1 MLVEVDGYD
10 QQVQLSGPSY
20 TLKQLNKIYRQAQK
34 QASSSIEITQFL
46 CLYYQFSR
54 IAYVATIQVEFVI
67 DTDTGRIYSPTY

>member
-34 QASSSIEITQFL
+34 QASSSIEITHFL
-46 CLYYQFSR
+46 CSYYQFSR
-54 IAYVATIQVEFVI
+54 IPYDATIRVAFVI

>member
-1 MLVEVDGYD
+1 MLVEVDGFD

-34 QASSSIEITQFL
+34 QASSSIEITQFI
-46 CLYYQFSR
+46 CSYYQFSR
-54 IAYVATIQVEFVI
+54 IPYDATIQVEFVI